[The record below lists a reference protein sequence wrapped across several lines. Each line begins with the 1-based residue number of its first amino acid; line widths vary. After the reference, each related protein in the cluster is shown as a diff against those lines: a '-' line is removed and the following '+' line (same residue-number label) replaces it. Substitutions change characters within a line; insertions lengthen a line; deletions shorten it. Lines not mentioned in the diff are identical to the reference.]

1 MGCDWG
7 GEDVKHTKKRGG
19 SCTGDDD
26 TIVPDL
32 TAALDLAL
40 VAVLGVVVAQG
51 LVASLGEGGLFGSA
65 RRVRNAQVVE
75 QNDP

>member
-1 MGCDWG
+1 
-7 GEDVKHTKKRGG
+7 
-19 SCTGDDD
+19 
-26 TIVPDL
+26 L

-65 RRVRNAQVVE
+65 RRMGYAQVVE
-75 QNDP
+75 EDDP